1 MKLELRGIT
10 KRFGQLVANDSI
22 NLVVQ
27 PGEIH
32 ALLGENGAGKSTTV
46 KILTGIYTPNGGTI
60 RIDGEAVAFSSPNVA
75 SEAGI
80 TAIHQETVLFD
91 ELSVGENIF
100 IGHAPRTP
108 FGLIDTTKM
117 HSTAKALLDGIGA
130 PFSSH
135 TPLRDLGIDS
145 VQVRTPADL
154 ESVDA
159 LVMPGGEST
168 TMSHLLQTSG
178 LFDAIDARLKQG
190 MPVFGTC
197 AGMILLAKG
206 VLDGRSDQRS
216 FGAIDIDV
224 KRNAYGRQIDSFETD
239 ISLVGLVEDFHAVF
253 IRAPQI
259 ARIGE
264 DVTVLARHNENVV
277 LARQGSVM
285 VASFH
290 PELTND
296 ARIHSMFIGLLQ
308 EV

>member
-1 MKLELRGIT
+1 M
-10 KRFGQLVANDSI
+10 
-22 NLVVQ
+22 
-27 PGEIH
+27 
-32 ALLGENGAGKSTTV
+32 
-46 KILTGIYTPNGGTI
+46 
-60 RIDGEAVAFSSPNVA
+60 
-75 SEAGI
+75 
-80 TAIHQETVLFD
+80 
-91 ELSVGENIF
+91 
-100 IGHAPRTP
+100 
-108 FGLIDTTKM
+108 
-117 HSTAKALLDGIGA
+117 
-130 PFSSH
+130 
-135 TPLRDLGIDS
+135 LRDLGVES
-145 VQVRTPADL
+145 LQVRTPSDL
-154 ESVDA
+154 ELVEA

-178 LFDAIDARLKQG
+178 LFDAIDARLKQR

-206 VLDGRSDQRS
+206 VLDGRPDQRS

-224 KRNAYGRQIDSFETD
+224 KRNAYGRQIDSFEAD
-239 ISLVGLVEDFHAVF
+239 IALDGLVEDFHAVF

-264 DVTVLARHNENVV
+264 EVTVLARHNQDVV

-290 PELTND
+290 PELTDD

>member
-1 MKLELRGIT
+1 MTR
-10 KRFGQLVANDSI
+10 
-22 NLVVQ
+22 VV
-27 PGEIH
+27 GVL
-32 ALLGENGAGKSTTV
+32 ALQGAF
-46 KILTGIYTPNGGTI
+46 
-60 RIDGEAVAFSSPNVA
+60 EA
-75 SEAGI
+75 
-80 TAIHQETVLFD
+80 HQHV
-91 ELSVGENIF
+91 
-100 IGHAPRTP
+100 
-108 FGLIDTTKM
+108 
-117 HSTAKALLDGIGA
+117 
-130 PFSSH
+130 
-135 TPLRDLGIDS
+135 LRDLGVES
-145 VQVRTPADL
+145 VQVRTPSDL

-178 LFDAIDARLKQG
+178 LFNSIDARLKQG

-239 ISLVGLVEDFHAVF
+239 ISIDGMVEDFHAVF

-259 ARIGE
+259 ARLGD
-264 DVTVLARHNENVV
+264 DVTVLARHNQDVV

-290 PELTND
+290 PELTSD
-296 ARIHSMFIGLLQ
+296 SRIHSMFIGLLQ

>member
-1 MKLELRGIT
+1 LSR
-10 KRFGQLVANDSI
+10 
-22 NLVVQ
+22 VV
-27 PGEIH
+27 GVL
-32 ALLGENGAGKSTTV
+32 ALQGAF
-46 KILTGIYTPNGGTI
+46 
-60 RIDGEAVAFSSPNVA
+60 EA
-75 SEAGI
+75 
-80 TAIHQETVLFD
+80 HQHV
-91 ELSVGENIF
+91 
-100 IGHAPRTP
+100 
-108 FGLIDTTKM
+108 
-117 HSTAKALLDGIGA
+117 
-130 PFSSH
+130 
-135 TPLRDLGIDS
+135 LRDLGVES
-145 VQVRTPADL
+145 VQVRTPSDL
-154 ESVDA
+154 DVVDA

-178 LFDAIDARLKQG
+178 LFNSIDARLKQG

-239 ISLVGLVEDFHAVF
+239 IALAGMFEDFHAVF

-259 ARIGE
+259 ARLGE
-264 DVTVLARHNENVV
+264 EVTVLARHNEDVV

-290 PELTND
+290 PELTSD

>member
-1 MKLELRGIT
+1 MSREVGVLALQGAFEAH
-10 KRFGQLVANDSI
+10 QLV
-22 NLVVQ
+22 
-27 PGEIH
+27 
-32 ALLGENGAGKSTTV
+32 
-46 KILTGIYTPNGGTI
+46 
-60 RIDGEAVAFSSPNVA
+60 
-75 SEAGI
+75 
-80 TAIHQETVLFD
+80 
-91 ELSVGENIF
+91 
-100 IGHAPRTP
+100 
-108 FGLIDTTKM
+108 
-117 HSTAKALLDGIGA
+117 
-130 PFSSH
+130 
-135 TPLRDLGIDS
+135 LRDLGVES

-154 ESVDA
+154 EMVDA

-178 LFDAIDARLKQG
+178 LFDVIDARLKQG

-206 VLDGRSDQRS
+206 VLDGRSDQIS

-264 DVTVLARHNENVV
+264 DVTVLARHNEAVV

>member
-1 MKLELRGIT
+1 M
-10 KRFGQLVANDSI
+10 
-22 NLVVQ
+22 
-27 PGEIH
+27 
-32 ALLGENGAGKSTTV
+32 
-46 KILTGIYTPNGGTI
+46 
-60 RIDGEAVAFSSPNVA
+60 
-75 SEAGI
+75 
-80 TAIHQETVLFD
+80 
-91 ELSVGENIF
+91 
-100 IGHAPRTP
+100 
-108 FGLIDTTKM
+108 
-117 HSTAKALLDGIGA
+117 
-130 PFSSH
+130 
-135 TPLRDLGIDS
+135 LRDLG
-145 VQVRTPADL
+145 VETLQVRTPADL
-154 ESVDA
+154 ELVDA

-239 ISLVGLVEDFHAVF
+239 IALDGMVEDFHAVF

-259 ARIGE
+259 ARIGD
-264 DVTVLARHNENVV
+264 DVTVLARHNEDVV
-277 LARQGSVM
+277 LARRGSVM

-290 PELTND
+290 PELTSD
-296 ARIHSMFIGLLQ
+296 TRIHAMFIGLLQ

>member
-1 MKLELRGIT
+1 LSR
-10 KRFGQLVANDSI
+10 
-22 NLVVQ
+22 VV
-27 PGEIH
+27 GVL
-32 ALLGENGAGKSTTV
+32 ALQGAF
-46 KILTGIYTPNGGTI
+46 
-60 RIDGEAVAFSSPNVA
+60 EA
-75 SEAGI
+75 
-80 TAIHQETVLFD
+80 HQHV
-91 ELSVGENIF
+91 
-100 IGHAPRTP
+100 
-108 FGLIDTTKM
+108 
-117 HSTAKALLDGIGA
+117 
-130 PFSSH
+130 
-135 TPLRDLGIDS
+135 LRDLDVET
-145 VQVRTPADL
+145 VQIRTPADL
-154 ESVDA
+154 ELVDA

-178 LFDAIDARLKQG
+178 LFGAIDARLKRG

-206 VLDGRSDQRS
+206 VLDGRSDQKS

-239 ISLVGLVEDFHAVF
+239 IALVGLVEDFHAVF

-259 ARIGE
+259 ARIGD
-264 DVTVLARHNENVV
+264 DVTVLARQNDDVV
-277 LARQGSVM
+277 LAQQGSVM

>member
-1 MKLELRGIT
+1 MSR
-10 KRFGQLVANDSI
+10 
-22 NLVVQ
+22 VV
-27 PGEIH
+27 GVL
-32 ALLGENGAGKSTTV
+32 ALQGAF
-46 KILTGIYTPNGGTI
+46 
-60 RIDGEAVAFSSPNVA
+60 EA
-75 SEAGI
+75 
-80 TAIHQETVLFD
+80 HQHV
-91 ELSVGENIF
+91 
-100 IGHAPRTP
+100 
-108 FGLIDTTKM
+108 
-117 HSTAKALLDGIGA
+117 
-130 PFSSH
+130 
-135 TPLRDLGIDS
+135 LRDLGVES
-145 VQVRTPADL
+145 AQVRTPSDL

-178 LFDAIDARLKQG
+178 LFNSIDARLKQG

-239 ISLVGLVEDFHAVF
+239 ISIDGMVEDFHAVF

-259 ARIGE
+259 ARLGD
-264 DVTVLARHNENVV
+264 DVTVLARHNQDVV
-277 LARQGSVM
+277 LARQDSVM

-290 PELTND
+290 PELTSD
-296 ARIHSMFIGLLQ
+296 SRIHSMFIGLLQ

>member
-1 MKLELRGIT
+1 MSR
-10 KRFGQLVANDSI
+10 
-22 NLVVQ
+22 VV
-27 PGEIH
+27 GVL
-32 ALLGENGAGKSTTV
+32 ALQGAF
-46 KILTGIYTPNGGTI
+46 
-60 RIDGEAVAFSSPNVA
+60 EA
-75 SEAGI
+75 
-80 TAIHQETVLFD
+80 HQHV
-91 ELSVGENIF
+91 
-100 IGHAPRTP
+100 
-108 FGLIDTTKM
+108 
-117 HSTAKALLDGIGA
+117 
-130 PFSSH
+130 
-135 TPLRDLGIDS
+135 LRDLGIET

-154 ESVDA
+154 ELADA

-168 TMSHLLQTSG
+168 TMSHLLLTSG

-197 AGMILLAKG
+197 AGMILLAQG

-239 ISLVGLVEDFHAVF
+239 ITLDGFVEDFHAVF

-259 ARIGE
+259 ARIG
-264 DVTVLARHNENVV
+264 DGVQVLARHNQDVV

-290 PELTND
+290 PELTSD

>member
-1 MKLELRGIT
+1 M
-10 KRFGQLVANDSI
+10 
-22 NLVVQ
+22 
-27 PGEIH
+27 
-32 ALLGENGAGKSTTV
+32 
-46 KILTGIYTPNGGTI
+46 
-60 RIDGEAVAFSSPNVA
+60 
-75 SEAGI
+75 
-80 TAIHQETVLFD
+80 
-91 ELSVGENIF
+91 
-100 IGHAPRTP
+100 
-108 FGLIDTTKM
+108 
-117 HSTAKALLDGIGA
+117 
-130 PFSSH
+130 
-135 TPLRDLGIDS
+135 LRDLG
-145 VQVRTPADL
+145 VETLQVRTPADL
-154 ESVDA
+154 ELVDA

-239 ISLVGLVEDFHAVF
+239 IALDGMVEDFHAVF

-259 ARIGE
+259 ARIGD
-264 DVTVLARHNENVV
+264 DVTVLARHNEDVV
-277 LARQGSVM
+277 LARQGPVM

-290 PELTND
+290 PELTSD
-296 ARIHSMFIGLLQ
+296 TRIHAMFIGLLQ

>member
-1 MKLELRGIT
+1 M
-10 KRFGQLVANDSI
+10 
-22 NLVVQ
+22 
-27 PGEIH
+27 
-32 ALLGENGAGKSTTV
+32 
-46 KILTGIYTPNGGTI
+46 
-60 RIDGEAVAFSSPNVA
+60 
-75 SEAGI
+75 
-80 TAIHQETVLFD
+80 
-91 ELSVGENIF
+91 
-100 IGHAPRTP
+100 
-108 FGLIDTTKM
+108 
-117 HSTAKALLDGIGA
+117 
-130 PFSSH
+130 
-135 TPLRDLGIDS
+135 LRDLGVES

-154 ESVDA
+154 EMVDA

-178 LFDAIDARLKQG
+178 LFDVIDARLKQG

-206 VLDGRSDQRS
+206 VLDGRSDQGS

-264 DVTVLARHNENVV
+264 DVTVLARHNEAVV

>member
-1 MKLELRGIT
+1 LSR
-10 KRFGQLVANDSI
+10 
-22 NLVVQ
+22 VV
-27 PGEIH
+27 GVL
-32 ALLGENGAGKSTTV
+32 ALQGAF
-46 KILTGIYTPNGGTI
+46 
-60 RIDGEAVAFSSPNVA
+60 EA
-75 SEAGI
+75 
-80 TAIHQETVLFD
+80 HQHV
-91 ELSVGENIF
+91 
-100 IGHAPRTP
+100 
-108 FGLIDTTKM
+108 
-117 HSTAKALLDGIGA
+117 
-130 PFSSH
+130 
-135 TPLRDLGIDS
+135 LRDLGVGS

-154 ESVDA
+154 EMVDA

-178 LFDAIDARLKQG
+178 LFDVIDARLKQG

-206 VLDGRSDQRS
+206 VLDGRSDQKS

-259 ARIGE
+259 ARIGD

>member
-1 MKLELRGIT
+1 LSR
-10 KRFGQLVANDSI
+10 
-22 NLVVQ
+22 VV
-27 PGEIH
+27 GVL
-32 ALLGENGAGKSTTV
+32 ALQGAF
-46 KILTGIYTPNGGTI
+46 
-60 RIDGEAVAFSSPNVA
+60 EA
-75 SEAGI
+75 
-80 TAIHQETVLFD
+80 HQHV
-91 ELSVGENIF
+91 
-100 IGHAPRTP
+100 
-108 FGLIDTTKM
+108 
-117 HSTAKALLDGIGA
+117 
-130 PFSSH
+130 
-135 TPLRDLGIDS
+135 LRDLGVKS

-154 ESVDA
+154 EMVDA

-178 LFDAIDARLKQG
+178 LFDVIDARLKQG

-206 VLDGRSDQRS
+206 VLDGRSDQKS

>member
-1 MKLELRGIT
+1 LSR
-10 KRFGQLVANDSI
+10 
-22 NLVVQ
+22 VV
-27 PGEIH
+27 GVL
-32 ALLGENGAGKSTTV
+32 ALQGAF
-46 KILTGIYTPNGGTI
+46 
-60 RIDGEAVAFSSPNVA
+60 EA
-75 SEAGI
+75 
-80 TAIHQETVLFD
+80 HQHV
-91 ELSVGENIF
+91 
-100 IGHAPRTP
+100 
-108 FGLIDTTKM
+108 
-117 HSTAKALLDGIGA
+117 
-130 PFSSH
+130 
-135 TPLRDLGIDS
+135 LRDLGVGS

-154 ESVDA
+154 EMVDA

-178 LFDAIDARLKQG
+178 LFDVIDARLKQG

-239 ISLVGLVEDFHAVF
+239 ISLVGLVEDFHAEF